1 MSSDCQW
8 TVNAALSRNDRKW
21 WTGKRGRKNDFLHF
35 CPSFLTVHLLWSIP
49 VFSLHLKL
57 LSSECSILSEVGGG
71 GEENPPI
78 ASKGILGLWGGGILF
93 LACQC
98 RLEGLSW
105 RWRRTAHGTG
115 KTLAVIM
122 EDGGARCW
130 CILDTALKQPCC
142 IHYAPDRHC
151 FAVTFVSCLWRKAH
165 NALVVK
171 VWFLF

>member
-71 GEENPPI
+71 GGGKPPN
-78 ASKGILGLWGGGILF
+78 SFKGHSWVVRRWDFIFSLPVPTW
-93 LACQC
+93 
-98 RLEGLSW
+98 RLEL
-105 RWRRTAHGTG
+105 
-115 KTLAVIM
+115 KM
-122 EDGGARCW
+122 EEDGTRNRKDLSCNHGGRGSQMLMHFGHCSKAAVLHSLCARSSLFRCDI
-130 CILDTALKQPCC
+130 C
-142 IHYAPDRHC
+142 
-151 FAVTFVSCLWRKAH
+151 VMS
-165 NALVVK
+165 VK
-171 VWFLF
+171 ESTQCACG